1 MILEELWNWFHN
13 FRSSGWFIMI
23 FWSLKEFLEL
33 NEGFRK
39 NKITQRDTWQPQ
51 GVQRVLLTSARDPPN
66 ADVIMAFDDVSIDR
80 VNIDQVNGQTRSTSR
95 WGPHVSGAESLTSGS
110 HMSGPV

>member
-1 MILEELWNWFHN
+1 MN
-13 FRSSGWFIMI
+13 FC
-23 FWSLKEFLEL
+23 SLKQFIEL
-33 NEGFRK
+33 IKGFRK
-39 NKITQRDTWQPQ
+39 KKNTQRNTWQH
-51 GVQRVLLTSARDPPN
+51 QRVPRVMLTSAQGPPN
-66 ADVIMAFDDVSIDR
+66 ADIIMDFDDISVDS